1 MLVSRLLRTLLR
13 FLTPG
18 IIADEGGGAAPAA
31 EPAAPAAAEP
41 AAAPALDAG
50 AAPAEPAA
58 AAPAEPTD
66 PLAGLDAA
74 LDAVS
79 EKPGQPRVAGKFAA
93 ASQRAAGVAATPPGP
108 TPAPQPPAATPAP
121 TAAPK
126 PGEVDLTPPEGMTPR
141 ATERWQQLTERAK
154 QVPLLEQRAQEATTA
169 LESVRQ
175 MVTGSGL
182 DAQEFAGLLEIGRL
196 YKASTPQEMQAAMQR
211 LDGLR
216 ADLATRMGVE
226 VPGVD
231 PLAAHADLRDKVAN
245 MLMTREDAVEIATLR
260 THQQRRQQADNMTA
274 QGQRELQQHKTA
286 VENATTR
293 VVQTLAQ
300 RAGTPGH
307 EAKMQYIA
315 GYFRDPAKMQA
326 FVNTYHPQQWESAM
340 LMMYDTYS
348 PPAPAQPAAPQPLR
362 PGAFA
367 AGNPVR
373 TGPATA
379 ESAVSGAFA
388 RLGL

>member
-13 FLTPG
+13 FYMPG

-41 AAAPALDAG
+41 AAAPAPEAG
-50 AAPAEPAA
+50 

-121 TAAPK
+121 SAAPK

-154 QVPLLEQRAQEATTA
+154 QVPVLEQRAQEATTA

-182 DAQEFAGLLEIGRL
+182 DAQEFASLLEIGRL
-196 YKASTPQEMQAAMQR
+196 YKASAPQEMQAAMQR

-245 MLMTREDAVEIATLR
+245 MLMTREDAVEFATLR
-260 THQQRRQQADNMTA
+260 TKHQRRQQADDATM
-274 QGQRELQQHKTA
+274 QGQREFLQHKQA
-286 VENATTR
+286 VENASAR
-293 VVQTLAQ
+293 MAQTLTQ

-307 EAKMQYIA
+307 EAKLQYITA
-315 GYFRDPAKMQA
+315 YFKDPAKMQA
-326 FVNTYHPQQWESAM
+326 FVNTYQPQQWESAL

-373 TGPATA
+373 TGSATA